1 MESESQTRMIIEMP
15 ITLIDENGAPYKV
28 TALINN
34 ITGEV
39 NHVPPQRGADC
50 VLMEEEPDG

>member
-1 MESESQTRMIIEMP
+1 MEPESQTRMIIEMP
-15 ITLIDENGAPYKV
+15 ITLIDEKGNPYKV

-34 ITGEV
+34 VTGEV
-39 NHVPPQRGADC
+39 NHVPPHRGADC